1 MKLLTPEI
9 IRALP
14 SLYTTEA
21 VRLQDKI
28 VICKFFIPWTNW
40 TWFVFEGE
48 KQTDGDYLFFGM
60 VHGFEKECGNFLLSE
75 LIAVRGPAGLRIERD
90 LSVFKRPYQDLRR
103 GYE

>member
-28 VICKFFIPWTNW
+28 VICKFFTPWTNW

-48 KQTDGDYLFFGM
+48 KQADGDYLFFEWCM
-60 VHGFEKECGNFLLSE
+60 VSKRNVEIFYFLN
-75 LIAVRGPAGLRIERD
+75 
-90 LSVFKRPYQDLRR
+90 
-103 GYE
+103 